1 MAYSLGKKFEARVKG
16 DWDTSLPDNTIIRL
30 PDQQSRYYGQSR
42 NPCDYLGFAFDKL
55 FMIECKETKE
65 NTFNFAKLT
74 QYEELLSYDNKLG
87 TYPGVLLWF
96 SKHDVV
102 IWANVRTIKQM
113 KDDGKKSINIK
124 DVRENTYGLYI
135 ISTERLR
142 TFMRIDF
149 NCFVNIEK

>member
-1 MAYSLGKKFEARVKG
+1 MTYSLGKKFEAKVKG
-16 DWDTSLPDNTIIRL
+16 DWETSLPDNTIIRL

-42 NPCDYLGFAFDKL
+42 NICDYLGFAFSKL

-74 QYEELLSYDNKLG
+74 QYEDLLEYDNKLG

-102 IWANVRTIKQM
+102 IWVNVRTIKQM
-113 KDDGKKSINIK
+113 KNDGKKSINIK
-124 DVRENTYGLYI
+124 DVLEDKYKFYI
-135 ISTERLR
+135 ISTEKLR
-142 TFMRIDF
+142 TFMKCDF
-149 NCFVNIEK
+149 NKFVEIEK